1 MLASIPFTGITRE
14 IIASAIEVHRVL
26 GPGLLESV
34 YFKCLQYE
42 LSARKLPFVTERR
55 VPIIYKGHSL
65 DCEYR
70 VDLLVKDVVVVE
82 VKALA
87 AVLPIHQAQL
97 LTYLKLT
104 GLPVGLL
111 INFNVPKLVT
121 GVKRV
126 INPNASI

>member
-1 MLASIPFTGITRE
+1 MLAKVPFTDITRE
-14 IIASAIEVHRVL
+14 IIASSIEVHRVL

-34 YFKCLQYE
+34 YFKCLQFE
-42 LSARKLPFVTERR
+42 LSTRRLPFVTERR
-55 VPIIYKGHSL
+55 IPIIYKGTSL

-70 VDLLVKDVVVVE
+70 VDLLVKDAVVVE

-104 GLPVGLL
+104 GLPIGLL
-111 INFNVPKLVT
+111 INFNVTKLVT
-121 GVKRV
+121 GV
-126 INPNASI
+126 

>member
-1 MLASIPFTGITRE
+1 MLARIPFTDITRD

-42 LSARKLPFVTERR
+42 LSTRTLPFVTERR

-70 VDLLVKDVVVVE
+70 VDLLVKDVVE
-82 VKALA
+82 VKALTA
-87 AVLPIHQAQL
+87 MLPIHQAQL

-111 INFNVPKLVT
+111 INFNVPKLVS

-126 INPNASI
+126 INPRATE